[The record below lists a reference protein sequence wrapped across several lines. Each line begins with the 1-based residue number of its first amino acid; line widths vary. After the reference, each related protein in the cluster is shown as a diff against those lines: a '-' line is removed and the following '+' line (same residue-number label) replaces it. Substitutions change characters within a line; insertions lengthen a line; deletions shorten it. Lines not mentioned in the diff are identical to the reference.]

1 MMLDLRLLCDPTV
14 LQVQHPDCVFWVVA
28 VVAVVAVVV
37 LLSAGGGLLSTVTE
51 PQDASCI

>member
-28 VVAVVAVVV
+28 VVAVVV
-37 LLSAGGGLLSTVTE
+37 LLSAGGGLLSTE

>member
-28 VVAVVAVVV
+28 VVV
-37 LLSAGGGLLSTVTE
+37 LLSAGGGLLSTE

>member
-37 LLSAGGGLLSTVTE
+37 LLSAGGGFLSTVTE